1 MLTLLVAGLIL
12 AVIILA
18 ACLIVSKRDQKQ
30 VQQVLKTSKKQ
41 GKILAQSRFK
51 NVEDDLNNG
60 TF

>member
-18 ACLIVSKRDQKQ
+18 SCLIVAKREQKQ

-41 GKILAQSRFK
+41 GKTLAQSRFK
-51 NVEDDLNNG
+51 NVQDDLDNG

>member
-12 AVIILA
+12 SVIILA
-18 ACLIVSKRDQKQ
+18 SCLIVAKREQKQ

-41 GKILAQSRFK
+41 GKTLAQSRFK
-51 NVEDDLNNG
+51 NVQDDLDNG